1 MSTKFSLRPI
11 IYSIPAGKVVSCSV
25 SYLVHRMC
33 NTAAVWYPFSFKVAV
48 CKCAELMGF
57 IDSLSIIK
65 LQGHKDFNIHV
76 QFCCLKTF
84 NLNVDQWKFRVGG
97 GGVVQSTVYI
107 ILYIHVSI

>member
-1 MSTKFSLRPI
+1 
-11 IYSIPAGKVVSCSV
+11 
-25 SYLVHRMC
+25 
-33 NTAAVWYPFSFKVAV
+33 
-48 CKCAELMGF
+48 MGF

-97 GGVVQSTVYI
+97 GWGGTEHSLYYIVYTCKHIACFSLQSDIQYKQTVVKKSQFF
-107 ILYIHVSI
+107 